1 MKCFA
6 ARVSRMFERLLVLLC
21 APLSLWLRLSC
32 FHSWAGLQNGKDIR
46 KPIVGV
52 TGDGTNDAPALK
64 AADVGLS
71 MGLGGTQVAKDA
83 SDIVILD
90 DRFSSIV
97 KAVMWGR
104 SVYGKQVKYRH
115 SQFTNPHCVVAI
127 PLPCAR
133 AVMSMRYCSFLRS
146 LHNYRA

>member
-1 MKCFA
+1 MRFLELS
-6 ARVSRMFERLLVLLC
+6 RVPGHYGFD
-21 APLSLWLRLSC
+21 
-32 FHSWAGLQNGKDIR
+32 FHAFILGADLQNGKDIR

-104 SVYGKQVKYRH
+104 AVYGK
-115 SQFTNPHCVVAI
+115 TNP
-127 PLPCAR
+127 PLTGAH
-133 AVMSMRYCSFLRS
+133 S
-146 LHNYRA
+146 